1 MKEALTSI
9 FKLILTLTISYLIVS
24 YLSSNFYPWEWNVV
38 VKIISIGMIMGS
50 LRVAIED

>member
-1 MKEALTSI
+1 MKEALTSL
-9 FKLILTLTISYLIVS
+9 FKLILALASSYLILS
-24 YLSSNFYPWEWNVV
+24 YLSSNLNPWEWNVV